1 MKGTVMKSAGLWYK
15 VLGADNRVYTCRIRG
30 KLRLEGIKESN
41 PIAVGDHVNFELS
54 QQDGNITELLPRH
67 NLIERL
73 SVKKTAHSSVLAANL
88 DQVLLIATLKQPRT
102 SLGFIDRFL
111 VTAESFRIPQIL
123 IFNKTDILS
132 EDERDKQEQ
141 LAKLYSNIGVEVLSI
156 SALHDDDLG
165 VISNLLAKKTTLVAG
180 HSGVGKS
187 TLLNKLSPNINQEVN
202 EISEFSETGTHTTT
216 YAEMFSINAD
226 TFIIDTPGVR
236 EWGLVD
242 MNEQELSDYFPE
254 MRDRRLNCK
263 YGARC
268 IHTNEPQC
276 AVLDGVKNGSIALS
290 RYESYLSML
299 AGHDNRK

>member
-1 MKGTVMKSAGLWYK
+1 M
-15 VLGADNRVYTCRIRG
+15 
-30 KLRLEGIKESN
+30 
-41 PIAVGDHVNFELS
+41 
-54 QQDGNITELLPRH
+54 
-67 NLIERL
+67 
-73 SVKKTAHSSVLAANL
+73 KKTAHSSVLAANL

-202 EISEFSETGTHTTT
+202 EISDFSETGTHTTT